1 MPRHESE
8 GTDASG
14 GWPGYHCNFV
24 AKGWRCHAL
33 EFDGRRDKA
42 AARAAMALG
51 RIATNSAARREQLQ
65 TVTGTSQVRV
75 LSELYE
81 ARLHEAQSVA
91 EYLALWMYGR
101 DIHQRGR
108 ITSTGFNTKGRIEAA
123 FRQHLLLALQVAQN
137 VKAAYPE
144 FTLFGKK
151 HELLEQALADVNE
164 ELLSSKNDE
173 VMKMI
178 EQRSSIAQNVNLT
191 LCLCHFLSS
200 QRPHAFL
207 F

>member
-1 MPRHESE
+1 MDEETKPLTEPQWLLGE
-8 GTDASG
+8 LLQT
-14 GWPGYHCNFV
+14 PPP
-24 AKGWRCHAL
+24 
-33 EFDGRRDKA
+33 DGSNCK
-42 AARAAMALG
+42 
-51 RIATNSAARREQLQ
+51 

-108 ITSTGFNTKGRIEAA
+108 IAGTGFDTTGRFEAA

-137 VKAAYPE
+137 VKAACPE

-164 ELLSSKNDE
+164 ELLSSKNDK

-178 EQRSSIAQNVNLT
+178 EQRSSITQSVNLT
-191 LCLCHFLSS
+191 LCLCHCLSS
-200 QRPHAFL
+200 QRPDAFL